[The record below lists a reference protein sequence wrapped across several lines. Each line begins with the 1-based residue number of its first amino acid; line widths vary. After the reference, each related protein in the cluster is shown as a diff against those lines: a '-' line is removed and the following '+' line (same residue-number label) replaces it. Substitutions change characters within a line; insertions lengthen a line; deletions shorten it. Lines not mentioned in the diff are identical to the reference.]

1 MSEGSEGRAFPVSY
15 VEFLDPEF
23 TGALDTAVTY
33 FGVQEAAASQSYS
46 ILRRNA
52 LSVIADDPQGQ

>member
-23 TGALDTAVTY
+23 TGALDTGRDLFRGA
-33 FGVQEAAASQSYS
+33 GGGG
-46 ILRRNA
+46 
-52 LSVIADDPQGQ
+52 IAELLDPKEERFVCNCG